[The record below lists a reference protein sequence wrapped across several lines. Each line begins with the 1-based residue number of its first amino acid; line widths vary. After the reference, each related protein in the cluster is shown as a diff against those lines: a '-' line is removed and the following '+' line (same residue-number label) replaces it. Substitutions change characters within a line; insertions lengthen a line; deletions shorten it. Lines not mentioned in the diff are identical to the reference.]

1 MLQNL
6 IDMRKRLKGPPQGG
20 VVSIVVT
27 DIQGFSDLMKRQP
40 ELTVAALL
48 IHNNLLQKA
57 KWDNFGSI
65 IEQEGGECMLGRDAH
80 KPPALSRGMQVSFSN
95 VRISIRHHHHLL
107 QIHTPLPSRKLEMQ

>member
-1 MLQNL
+1 MSLISISYCRALLLLLHRFFIFRRGSRPQMLQNL

-27 DIQGFSDLMKRQP
+27 DIQGFSDLMKKQP

-65 IEQEGGECMLGRDAH
+65 IEQEGG
-80 KPPALSRGMQVSFSN
+80 V
-95 VRISIRHHHHLL
+95 
-107 QIHTPLPSRKLEMQ
+107 